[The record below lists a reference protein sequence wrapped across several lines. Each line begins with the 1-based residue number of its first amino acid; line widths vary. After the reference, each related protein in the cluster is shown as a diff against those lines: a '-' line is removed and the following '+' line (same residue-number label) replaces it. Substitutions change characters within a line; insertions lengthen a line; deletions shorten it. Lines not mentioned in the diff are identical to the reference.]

1 MTDPTPRDYGNLD
14 AIKRML
20 AATGTTWDANAE
32 ARLSDLNTAIS
43 RLLEDELGRTFGTP
57 GADVSRVVRAKIG
70 EQLVLPVPMWS
81 VSEILVGGSMAGP
94 DWSGGSALDAAA
106 WTPCITDYSGQIYAL
121 NLYGGVW
128 GEGAAVQV
136 TGQWADTD
144 TDDVPPVDLIMAANI
159 LVVETYK
166 MQNVPIVTD
175 DGILVPRRDPWL
187 DPFVRKVIER
197 YQISTRE
204 LVV

>member
-1 MTDPTPRDYGNLD
+1 MADYGNID

-20 AATGTTWDANAE
+20 AATGTTWDANTE
-32 ARLSDLNTAIS
+32 ARLGELNTALS
-43 RLLEDELGRTFGTP
+43 RLLEDVLGRTFGSP
-57 GADVSRVVRAKIG
+57 GPDVSRVVRAKWG
-70 EQLVLPVPMWS
+70 DQLVLPVPMWS

-94 DWSGGSALDAAA
+94 VWSGGTALDAAA

-121 NLYGGVW
+121 SLYGGVW
-128 GEGAAVQV
+128 GMGAAVQV

-144 TDDVPPVDLIMAANI
+144 SDAEAPVDLVMATNI

-166 MQNVPIVTD
+166 TQNVPIVTD

-187 DPFVRKVIER
+187 DPFVRRVIER
-197 YQISTRE
+197 YQISARE